1 MNKSTLKHSVDTHAN
16 TLSNVNEDNHIIDPE
31 IGIYAISDA
40 MGGAGLGT
48 LASQLAITLLPQFL
62 HATSLGTETTWPFEK
77 KEGLSLEQNFL
88 RMVFLQIHAKII
100 DRAKHEEHLGEMGC
114 SLISAMVFENKVIV
128 MSIGNCRAYV
138 YQKNHLI
145 QLTED
150 RSLAY
155 YKKWLPLKPEHN
167 LALNF
172 LGKDAP
178 LDIDSTSEKITK
190 SGDLFILLSS
200 GIMSSLSNDQILEIV
215 QKNSSNI
222 NSLSKNFIS
231 LSSQKNPHVDHT
243 ALILTI

>member
-31 IGIYAISDA
+31 IGIYAISDG

-62 HATSLGTETTWPFEK
+62 HAT
-77 KEGLSLEQNFL
+77 
-88 RMVFLQIHAKII
+88 
-100 DRAKHEEHLGEMGC
+100 
-114 SLISAMVFENKVIV
+114 
-128 MSIGNCRAYV
+128 
-138 YQKNHLI
+138 
-145 QLTED
+145 
-150 RSLAY
+150 SLAY